1 MLQFINKHNNYK
13 MTKYLL
19 IPHYNKSLVETQTW
33 HRTLKNGKQVTLKV
47 FIEYRCFKIEIELT
61 DAEKAEILKMD
72 KIPLDNYSFVPDE
85 MEGCNVDWEIVGEED
100 FTEEEREKFT
110 EDLDINFLDDD
121 WTSSDNTSFELLC
134 GCDLLIE

>member
-1 MLQFINKHNNYK
+1 

-47 FIEYRCFKIEIELT
+47 FTEYRCFKIEIELT

-100 FTEEEREKFT
+100 FTEEEIE
-110 EDLDINFLDDD
+110 EIEIDIDFLDDD
-121 WTSSDNTSFELLC
+121 WTTTDDTTFELLC
-134 GCDLLIE
+134 GCDLEDPMP

>member
-1 MLQFINKHNNYK
+1 

-33 HRTLKNGKQVTLKV
+33 HRTLKSGKQVILKV
-47 FIEYRCFKIEIELT
+47 FTEYRCFKIEIELT

-100 FTEEEREKFT
+100 FTEEEIE
-110 EDLDINFLDDD
+110 EIEIDIDFLDDD
-121 WTSSDNTSFELLC
+121 WTTTDDTSFELLC